1 MKIVFVNRFFYPD
14 QSATSQILTDLA
26 FHLAKTG
33 VSVHVVTSRQVHD
46 DPDST
51 LASDDFIQ
59 GVRVIRVWTTG
70 FGRQNLPG
78 RMLDY
83 LTFYLSAAWS
93 LFSLVKLG
101 DLVVAKTDPPLI
113 SVVAAMVVKSRGAK
127 LINWIQDLFPE
138 VAGVLGIG
146 GIKGLEGLLRSM
158 RNWSL
163 RTASKN
169 VVIGDGMAKKLAEE
183 GIKPEAIQV
192 IHNWADGYAIQPVD
206 REKNDLRREW
216 NLQDAFVV
224 GYSGNI
230 GRAHEFDTILDAAV
244 KLNSA
249 ANIVF
254 LFIGGGA
261 QRDRIEE
268 ETRRRGLE
276 NIMFKPY
283 QPRERLA
290 FSLTVPDVHLISLQ
304 PSLEGLIVPSKFYGI
319 AAAGR
324 PTIFIGS
331 KNGEI
336 PCILREAQCGFSIE
350 KGQAEEASRV
360 IRELADDKETCLRL
374 GRNARVLFDQR
385 FNTRHAMQVWETV
398 IVATEEQIIP
408 VLKDAQAGVSV
419 QDLCRKHGISDA
431 TFSQWRTT
439 YAGLEVSDVKKL
451 CQLEEENRRLKQMV
465 AEQALDIRR

>member
-1 MKIVFVNRFFYPD
+1 MKIIFVNRFFYPD
-14 QSATSQILTDLA
+14 HSATSQLLTDLA

-33 VSVHVVTSRQVHD
+33 VAVHVITSRQVYD

-51 LASDDFIQ
+51 LPSNDLIQ
-59 GVRVIRVWTTG
+59 GVRVIRVWTTQ

-78 RMLDY
+78 RTLDY

-93 LFSLVKLG
+93 LFVLLKPG
-101 DLVVAKTDPPLI
+101 DIVVAKTDPPLI
-113 SVVAAMVVKSRGAK
+113 SVVAAMVAKIRGAK

-138 VAGVLGIG
+138 VAEALGVG
-146 GIKGLEGLLRSM
+146 GMKGFEGLLRSV

-169 VVIGDGMAKKLAEE
+169 VVIGDGMANKLAEE
-183 GIKPEAIQV
+183 GIQPGAIQV
-192 IHNWADGYAIQPVD
+192 IHNWADGCAIQPVD

-216 NLQDAFVV
+216 HIQDRFVV

-230 GRAHEFDTILDAAV
+230 GRVHEFDTILDAAG
-244 KLNSA
+244 KLRSA

-268 ETRRRGLE
+268 EARRRGLE
-276 NIMFKPY
+276 NIVFKPY

-290 FSLTVPDVHLISLQ
+290 LSLTVPDVHLISLQ
-304 PSLEGLIVPSKFYGI
+304 PALEGLIVPSKFYGI

-324 PTIFIGS
+324 ATIFIGS

-336 PCILREAQCGFSIE
+336 PHILRKAQCGFSVE
-350 KGQAEEASRV
+350 KGQAEEASRI
-360 IRELADDKETCLRL
+360 IRMLADQKETCLSL
-374 GRNARVLFDQR
+374 GIHARALFDQR
-385 FNTRHAMQVWETV
+385 FDARYAMQAWESV
-398 IVATEEQIIP
+398 IAAAANPIS
-408 VLKDAQAGVSV
+408 SV
-419 QDLCRKHGISDA
+419 
-431 TFSQWRTT
+431 
-439 YAGLEVSDVKKL
+439 
-451 CQLEEENRRLKQMV
+451 
-465 AEQALDIRR
+465 